1 MLRGGGGGE
10 YQIGSWKCWEQI
22 FKPATRPSSGRSRKE
37 SGEERCCSL
46 AASEKQGQRRT
57 RRGKASSV
65 GRTMKNRYFENC
77 QIYCNYDKKRW
88 NMKTMSLDAGKWK
101 QVHFCSSLHSL
112 SSCQAF
118 IFFTPQ
124 SFFLQIFLLFSLHL
138 VAQPFAT
145 FANFCCVNN
154 SQPRRANPFEAS
166 FQYHI

>member
-10 YQIGSWKCWEQI
+10 YQIRSWKCWEQI

-46 AASEKQGQRRT
+46 AASEKQGRRRT

-101 QVHFCSSLHSL
+101 QVHFCSSWHSL
-112 SSCQAF
+112 QFF
-118 IFFTPQ
+118 I
-124 SFFLQIFLLFSLHL
+124 LFSLHL